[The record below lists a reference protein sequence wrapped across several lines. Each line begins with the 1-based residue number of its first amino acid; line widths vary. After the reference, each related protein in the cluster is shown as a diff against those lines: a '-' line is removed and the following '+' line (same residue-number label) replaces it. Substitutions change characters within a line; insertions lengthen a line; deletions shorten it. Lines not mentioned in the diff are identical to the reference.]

1 MSQVHEE
8 ALESAQPSLRALLSM
23 ALAPFLVSR
32 ALLWVTVALS
42 ISLFPLQPVPG
53 KWRIF
58 PDLLWLDGWARWDSA
73 WYATVY
79 FEGYHYVPGRQ
90 CNSAF
95 FPLYP
100 YLTGALSRL
109 LAFVAD
115 PGRAF
120 YLTGIVV
127 SNVAFLAGLVGL
139 ARLGHALVSPDA
151 TRRAL
156 WLTCFYPFAFFFSAV
171 YAEGTYFALIVWAF
185 VFARSSRWNAAFF
198 TMGLAVLT
206 RPHGI
211 TAAAA
216 LGVQYA
222 WQTGLLRRRPR
233 WHDAVLLW
241 PLVAFGVA
249 LLMHHMLNGDALAF
263 AKAQS
268 VWRDRLS
275 TSGFWS
281 DLRVIFDGDVLMRVQ
296 YGVALLVLATWV
308 LLTVPLARRFGP
320 GYGLLTLMSVGLTG
334 YCCLEALG
342 RYASVAFPVYLLA
355 GERLRSRWAFI
366 VMLGMSAVLM
376 LFLGV
381 AFARWLH
388 VT

>member
-32 ALLWVTVALS
+32 SLLWVTVALS
-42 ISLFPLQPVPG
+42 LSLFPIQLAPG
-53 KWRIF
+53 QWRIF
-58 PDLLWLDGWARWDSA
+58 SDLLWLDGWARWDSA

-79 FEGYHYVPGRQ
+79 LEGYHYVPGHQ
-90 CNSAF
+90 CNAAF

-100 YLTGALSRL
+100 YLTGIVSRL
-109 LAFVAD
+109 LA
-115 PGRAF
+115 PILSPHHAF
-120 YLTGIVV
+120 HLTGIVV
-127 SNVAFLAGLVGL
+127 SNVGFLIGLAGL
-139 ARLGHALVSPDA
+139 ARLGHAWVGPDA

-156 WLTCFYPFAFFFSAV
+156 WLACFYPFSFFFSAV
-171 YAEGTYFALIVWAF
+171 YAEGVYFALIVWAF
-185 VFARSSRWNAAFF
+185 AFGHAARWNAAFF
-198 TMGLAVLT
+198 TVGLAALT

-211 TAAAA
+211 TAAMA

-222 WQTGLLRRRPR
+222 WQTGFPRRRLQLR
-233 WHDAVLLW
+233 DGVALW
-241 PLVAFGVA
+241 PVLAFCGV
-249 LLMHHMLNGDALAF
+249 LLMHHVSSGEALAF
-263 AKAQS
+263 LKAQS

-281 DLRVIFDGDVLMRVQ
+281 DLQVFFTGDLVMRVQ

-308 LLTVPLARRFGP
+308 LLAVPLARRFGP

-334 YCCLEALG
+334 YSCIEALG
-342 RYASVAFPVYLLA
+342 RYASVAFPIYLLA
-355 GERLRSRWAFI
+355 GERLRSRF
-366 VMLGMSAVLM
+366 VYNVTLGVSAVLL